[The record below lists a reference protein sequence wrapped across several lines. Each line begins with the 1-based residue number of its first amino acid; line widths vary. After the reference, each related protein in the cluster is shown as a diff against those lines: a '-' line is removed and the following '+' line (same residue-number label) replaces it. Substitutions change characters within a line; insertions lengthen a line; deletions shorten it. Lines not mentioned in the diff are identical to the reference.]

1 MNIPNPMPADEIL
14 FAEMSDSAL
23 NNSML
28 PQNKPGSNPWLKYI
42 IVETLII
49 ISGVIAY
56 RITKS
61 IENENSKSENRMRIN
76 DLLVTD

>member
-1 MNIPNPMPADEIL
+1 MNIPNPMAADELL
-14 FAEMSDSAL
+14 FAEMSNSTL

-42 IVETLII
+42 IVRTLII
-49 ISGVIAY
+49 ISGVIAS

-61 IENENSKSENRMRIN
+61 LE
-76 DLLVTD
+76 TDRT